1 MGLLVAGSTVAHQLH
16 KGFAETSRVLDIL
29 AGPGDS
35 MPDQMLGIGDTLFF
49 VATDSTS
56 PINFELW
63 RSRGDFSN
71 TIPVMELPGSVNP
84 QELTEVNGRLYY
96 VQNSAD
102 FGFELWQAGS
112 DGGAAIVADL
122 RSGQPSSFPRG
133 LTAVGDLLFFS
144 ADDGVAGRELWVLD
158 TVAGQPSRVADLT
171 PGEDD
176 TVFFVNPTGG
186 PNTAATENLL
196 FFVADDGVSGRELWR
211 SDGTEAG
218 TFVFDINPGPDSSM
232 SFSIDPVVPAP
243 LDDMVVAGNRLF
255 FAADDGQT
263 GRELWV
269 SDGTVEGT
277 RLVLDIREGPLS
289 GSPDDLVP
297 FGVEVIFVAGNGAN
311 GLEPWISNGEPTGTQ
326 MLRDIQPGP
335 QSSDPGLFTFVD
347 GLVYFVASDPQHG
360 GELWRTNGSSAGTS
374 LAADIY
380 PGSESSFPSK
390 MVAGADGLAYFFAD
404 DGVHGVELWRSDG
417 EPQNTRLVADIL
429 PGPASSGPFN
439 RMASTDQRVYLQADD
454 GTTGFELHSVSTCP
468 TQFQKQD
475 AVCERR
481 PLRPPKKI
489 SVVFLDNL
497 PGNVNTPNTFVPAS
511 EFRVVRVGGDYVLK
525 AINENGVQ
533 PLDPSLPRIP
543 EPGGAELYGNV
554 REVFTGRIY
563 QTPFTDQDFD
573 GLPDSL
579 EPTTRTSAD
588 SNGDFIPD
596 VTVDADNDGLD
607 LADEIYLGLNPNNP
621 DTDGDGLT
629 DGLDIALARTSRQY
643 TVFPLVVN
651 DYTKE
656 ADNPQSALREIILRA
671 NDLLQSA
678 GITLVLSGF
687 QRNATAGDAM
697 ADGMVNGQDE
707 FNAIRSA
714 GLAEVLPQS
723 KGIKVSVMKSGDD
736 TILLPG
742 SKDPNAALVS
752 AAGASNDLIPFI
764 MLKQGTN
771 LDYSARTLVHELG
784 HVLGLEHPDEDGNA
798 QTVPEPQFVMTGGSP
813 EVFEF
818 VNSGDSDK
826 GLANVLFAEPN
837 FAKLRAAPALAAW
850 GQKGRRQSPARRV
863 VYGSGQAV
871 DPEGDH
877 SGPNYLDLT
886 AVQLVSDGEA
896 DSVALTVSVEEAFPS
911 VDGEQALFR
920 ILLDSDGNDAS
931 GDSILG
937 RSGIDWD
944 LELAVF
950 RVDGELNAVAQ
961 ATRLPGGSP
970 ELLLPGPVVE
980 TQQFFVDAEVLP
992 LPVLE
997 LGGRLTLTLTTEFL
1011 GLADSD
1017 IPVTVL
1023 TMTDGGIEAD
1033 DLQVTLR
1040 NNRWTSDPSM
1050 ELDREIAAPGTSV
1063 TFTLAGLTP
1072 LENYELF
1079 VGNTV
1084 LATGTLDA
1092 SGTATGAFSAP
1103 SAASENLQ
1111 FVLARDEQGEVADS
1125 VLIVPIGLFAD
1136 GFED

>member
-1 MGLLVAGSTVAHQLH
+1 MGLLVAGSAVAHQLQ

-122 RSGQPSSFPRG
+122 RSGQLSSFPRG

-186 PNTAATENLL
+186 PNTAATEDLL
-196 FFVADDGVSGRELWR
+196 FFVADNGVNGRELWR

-297 FGVEVIFVAGNGAN
+297 FGVEVIFVAGTGAN

-326 MLRDIQPGP
+326 MLRDIQPGSA
-335 QSSDPGLFTFVD
+335 SSDPGLFTFVD
-347 GLVYFVASDPQHG
+347 GLVYFTATDPQNG
-360 GELWRTNGSSAGTS
+360 GELWRTNGSTAGTR

-380 PGSESSFPSK
+380 PGAESSFPAK

-417 EPQNTRLVADIL
+417 EPENTRLVADIL

-439 RMASTDQRVYLQADD
+439 RMASTDERVYLQADD

-468 TQFQKQD
+468 TQFQKQE

-511 EFRVVRVGGDYVLK
+511 EFRVVRVGGDYVLE
-525 AINENGVQ
+525 AVNENGVQ

-543 EPGGAELYGNV
+543 EPARAEKYGTV

-563 QTPFTDQDFD
+563 QTPFADEDFD
-573 GLPDSL
+573 GVPDSL

-588 SNGDFIPD
+588 ANGDFIPD
-596 VTVDADNDGLD
+596 MTVDADNDGLD

-621 DTDGDGLT
+621 DTDGDGFT
-629 DGLDIALARTSRQY
+629 DGVDIALARTSRQY

-656 ADNPQSALREIILRA
+656 AGDPQAALREIILRA
-671 NDLLQSA
+671 NEVLQTA
-678 GITLVLSGF
+678 GITLVLSDF
-687 QRNATAGDAM
+687 QRNATAGDTGE
-697 ADGMVNGQDE
+697 DGEVVGQDE

-736 TILLPG
+736 TIQLPESNNPG
-742 SKDPNAALVS
+742 ARLVS
-752 AAGASNDLIPFI
+752 AAGGANDLIPFI

-771 LDYSARTLVHELG
+771 LDFSARTLVHELG
-784 HVLGLEHPDEDGNA
+784 HILGLEHPDQDGDA
-798 QTVPEPQFVMTGGSP
+798 RTVPEPQFVMTGGST

-818 VNSGDSDK
+818 VNSNDPDK
-826 GLANVLFAEPN
+826 GLSNVLFADPN

-850 GQKGRRQSPARRV
+850 GQKGRRKSPARRI
-863 VYGSGQAV
+863 VYGSGQAI
-871 DPEGDH
+871 DPGGDH
-877 SGPNYLDLT
+877 LGPSYLDLT
-886 AVQLVSDGEA
+886 SAQLISDGEA
-896 DSVALTVSVEEAFPS
+896 ASVSVSLTVESAFPS
-911 VDGEQALFR
+911 VAGEQAIFR
-920 ILLDSDGNDAS
+920 VLLDSDNNGAT
-931 GDSILG
+931 GATVLG

-944 LELAVF
+944 LELVVF
-950 RVDGELNAVAQ
+950 QIDGGLNSVAQ
-961 ATRLPGGSP
+961 ATPLPGGSQQ
-970 ELLLPGPVVE
+970 LLLPGPLVE
-980 TQQFFVDAEVLP
+980 SQRLFVEADGLP
-992 LPVLE
+992 TIA
-997 LGGRLTLTLTTEFL
+997 LGDRLTLTLDRETL
-1011 GLADSD
+1011 GLADGD
-1017 IPVTVL
+1017 VPVTVL
-1023 TMTDGGIEAD
+1023 SITDEGAEAD
-1033 DLQVTLR
+1033 SLQVTFR
-1040 NNRWTSDPSM
+1040 NGRWMSDPRM
-1050 ELDREIAAPGTSV
+1050 ELDLEIAAPGTQVGYTV
-1063 TFTLAGLTP
+1063 TGLTP
-1072 LENYELF
+1072 SETFELS
-1079 VGNTV
+1079 VGASV
-1084 LATGTLDA
+1084 LATGTLDPTGSA
-1092 SGTATGAFSAP
+1092 SGVFAAP
-1103 SAASENLQ
+1103 PAGSAALQ
-1111 FVLARDEQGEVADS
+1111 FILASDSQGRVADT
-1125 VLIVPIGLFAD
+1125 VLVVPIGLFAD
-1136 GFED
+1136 GFEE